1 MRTAALKRKD
11 DSITIGIQNTRETV
25 ADTANRN
32 IAKDNDKNKRNIFL
46 TSRHFLWLIA
56 FVLVYIFLFYSGIDS
71 MPNIESLQTSDEKE
85 SLYSGDEI
93 SYPSITRNKQNKE
106 TGTNKE
112 NDEINEHINSK
123 KVEIYNSVFESI
135 PVPDNNF
142 FKGRGIVI
150 AASGQYLRHL
160 VGAYVTAHNIR
171 TVWKSNLPIEIFYS
185 GEGENFSVF
194 YSKYFK
200 NLGNVQLIDLDKSV
214 KKLGSILEKGEND
227 ENGRHPYSRSYL
239 FPTVKMLKGYASK
252 PYAMYA
258 SSFREAIVFD
268 AGVVVFQPPEVFFDI
283 EGYKKDGFLLFR
295 DYVSMFDGPEKVRW
309 QIVSC
314 FLFFLFSFF
323 LIFYSLSISVLFTI
337 IIYIT
342 KEKTYRQSYI

>member
-11 DSITIGIQNTRETV
+11 DSVTIGIQNTRETV

-93 SYPSITRNKQNKE
+93 SYPSITRNKQNRE

-112 NDEINEHINSK
+112 KDEINEDINSK

-160 VGAYVTAHNIR
+160 VGTYVTVHNIR
-171 TVWKSNLPIEIFYS
+171 KVWKSNLPIEVFYS
-185 GEGENFSVF
+185 GTEEKFSMF
-194 YSKYFK
+194 YAKYFQD
-200 NLGNVQLIDLDKSV
+200 LGNVKLINLDKAS
-214 KKLGSILEKGEND
+214 KRLASLLEQEENINNIGNGEN
-227 ENGRHPYSRSYL
+227 EGIRTPYSRPYL
-239 FPTVKMLKGYASK
+239 NPTVKMLKSFASK
-252 PYAMYA
+252 AYAMYA
-258 SSFREAIVFD
+258 SSFKEVILFD
-268 AGVVVFQPPEVFFDI
+268 AGVVLFQPPEAFFEI
-283 EGYKKDGFLLFR
+283 EGYTRDGFVLFR
-295 DYVSMFDGPEKVRW
+295 DYASMFSASEKVRC
-309 QIVSC
+309 S
-314 FLFFLFSFF
+314 SF
-323 LIFYSLSISVLFTI
+323 IHNP
-337 IIYIT
+337 
-342 KEKTYRQSYI
+342 